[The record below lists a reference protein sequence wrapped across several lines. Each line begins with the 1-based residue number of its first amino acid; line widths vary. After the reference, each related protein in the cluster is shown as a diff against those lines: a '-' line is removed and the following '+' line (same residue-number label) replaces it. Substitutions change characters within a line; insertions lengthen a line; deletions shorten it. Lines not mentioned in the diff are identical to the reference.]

1 MIKTIIAPPT
11 QHPRVQLAL
20 LLLAGG
26 LSAHVNAMSFQPS
39 EDLSIDWDTTLTY
52 SLAWR
57 TESRDHK
64 LTANA
69 NGNDGDNAFDKGS
82 LINNR
87 SGFLTEANIKWQDN
101 YGVFVRATGFYDNV
115 YDQDNDNT
123 TGTSNCFAGGHCSKP
138 DRFSQ
143 DTVDQHRNELRMLDY
158 YAYGTWDVS
167 GHALNARLGNQVVSW
182 GESLFYPGISAAQ
195 SPVDAT
201 KATTPGVEVK
211 EILLP
216 VGQLFTQFALTESLG
231 IQAYYQYKWEKTEL
245 FGVGSYFSTT
255 DFIDEGGFNDAS
267 GFVTRLKDDKP
278 SDSGQYGV
286 AFTYAAE
293 SLNNTEFGLFY
304 SRYHDK
310 TPSLDFATNLGRYQ
324 VRYFDNIDLFGASFA
339 TVLGDVSWAGEV
351 SYRDGTPV
359 MVDNGFSSPVRGK
372 TIQAQTSMIYVL
384 GPTSFADN
392 TSLTGELVYN
402 TVVSNDESQ
411 PVTLAPGF
419 ALPGTDSLV
428 YDRDA
433 WGYTVQANLDYND
446 VFSGWDMSVPVTFS
460 AAVHGDS
467 SMVGSINAGQ
477 NDNRASIGS
486 SWRYL
491 GNFTVEARY
500 NAYLGSANN
509 SPLADRDNVALNF
522 KYRF

>member
-1 MIKTIIAPPT
+1 MIKTIIAPPSL
-11 QHPRVQLAL
+11 HPRVRLAM
-20 LLLAGG
+20 LLLASG
-26 LSAHVNAMSFQPS
+26 LGSPANAMSFQPN

-57 TESRDHK
+57 TESRDSK
-64 LTANA
+64 LTASANA
-69 NGNDGDNAFDKGS
+69 NDGDNAFAKGS

-87 SGFLTEANIKWQDN
+87 SAFLTEANIKWQED

-115 YDQDNDNT
+115 YDQSNDNN
-123 TGTSNCFAGGHCSKP
+123 TGTSNCFAGGHCSSP
-138 DRFSQ
+138 DHFSQ
-143 DTVDQHRNELRMLDY
+143 DTIDQQRNELRMLDY
-158 YAYGTWDVS
+158 YAYGTWNMG
-167 GHALNARLGNQVVSW
+167 GHNLNARLGNQVVSW

-216 VGQLFTQFALTESLG
+216 VGQLFTQFSLTDSLDL
-231 IQAYYQYKWEKTEL
+231 QAYYQYKWEKTQL

-255 DFIDEGGFNDAS
+255 DFIDEGGFNDS
-267 GFVTRLKDDKP
+267 TGFLTRGKDEKP

-286 AFTYAAE
+286 ALTYAAA
-293 SLNNTEFGLFY
+293 SLNNTEFGVYY

-310 TPSLDFATNLGRYQ
+310 TPSLDFQSDPGHYL
-324 VRYFDNIDLFGASFA
+324 VRYFDNIDLYGASFS
-339 TVLGDVSWAGEV
+339 TVLGSVSWAGEF

-359 MVDNGFSSPVRGK
+359 MVNNGYSSPVRGK
-372 TIQAQTSMIYVL
+372 TLQAQTSMIYVL
-384 GPTSFADN
+384 GPTSWADN
-392 TSLTGELVYN
+392 TTLTGELVYN
-402 TVVSNDESQ
+402 TVISNDKSQ
-411 PVTLAPGF
+411 PVNVAPGF
-419 ALPGTDSLV
+419 SLPGTDSLY

-433 WGYTVQANLDYND
+433 WGYTVQVNFDYND
-446 VFSGWDMSVPVTFS
+446 VFSGWDMSVPLTFS
-460 AAVHGDS
+460 TAAHGDS

-477 NDNRASIGS
+477 GDDRASIGS

-500 NAYLGSANN
+500 NAYLGNANN
-509 SPLADRDNVALNF
+509 APLADRDNVALNF